1 MSISENIKE
10 TNMKISKK
18 MNQKGLTILE
28 VLVAMIILSM
38 SLLVLLNMAMVAL
51 DGNDWSNKT
60 TIATQLM
67 QEKME
72 QLRNIPGLSS
82 SYSGTDTASGVSR
95 VWKVTN
101 ADNHLRKVIVA
112 VTYENIKGDQ
122 VTNEL
127 TSYIKTDSL

>member
-1 MSISENIKE
+1 
-10 TNMKISKK
+10 MKISKRF
-18 MNQKGLTILE
+18 NQKGLTILE

-38 SLLVLLNMAMVAL
+38 ALLVLLNMAMVAL

-82 SYSGTDTASGVSR
+82 SYSGADTAAGVSR
-95 VWKVTN
+95 VWNVTN

-112 VTYENIKGDQ
+112 VTYENIKGDA